1 MLLVSTVAAVYDR
14 RWSTKGR
21 LVLDILKCS
30 AGVSPAMVSG
40 SAHASGTQA
49 HASRGD
55 AKQCGREPMAH
66 SRTGEPVCTR
76 PRRPCSRAFFII
88 RRLSVSPDCERH
100 TNAGLQLGAYD
111 SESETP
117 AELFYQ
123 VLITHLSSICE
134 IVSLCSLANRFT
146 AF

>member
-1 MLLVSTVAAVYDR
+1 MLLDSTVAAVYDR

-40 SAHASGTQA
+40 GRLPRAHKHTP
-49 HASRGD
+49 RGVMQ
-55 AKQCGREPMAH
+55 KKCGREPMAH

-76 PRRPCSRAFFII
+76 PRRPCSRAFFTS
-88 RRLSVSPDCERH
+88 RRSGVSPDCERH
-100 TNAGLQLGAYD
+100 TNAG
-111 SESETP
+111 ETP